1 MKIPP
6 LNLYY
11 LLCYAWDRLESRN
24 YVDVRAVGEEL
35 PQDFFARLLRAGF
48 EQLLKRGLDRGY
60 QERAEDT
67 RRPRGKIDFAST
79 ARRALRIRGQVHV
92 RYENLSRDVL
102 HNRIIKTT
110 MRRLGTD
117 PNLDRGLSG
126 DLERLARRIPEVAEV
141 ELRDELFDRVQ
152 IHRNNAGYG
161 FLLNLCRLVSR
172 NLIPEHGSGRFRF
185 RDFTGNDMEM
195 GRLFEDFVRNFL
207 RIEREGLGVLRGHK
221 QIKWEWDASQV
232 DSVIRLPVME
242 ADIFVPNVRGCSA
255 ILETKCVSDR
265 FPSRQGGPASLKS
278 DHLNQLFAY
287 LANHARSY
295 PNEPPVIGVL
305 LYATDGESF
314 GYRYRIHDHPL
325 WVRSLDLTQSWQE
338 IREELLGLAAELEQ
352 QTSVTAPAAT

>member
-24 YVDVRAVGEEL
+24 FVDVRTVGDEL
-35 PQDFFARLLRAGF
+35 PQNLFARLLRAGF

-60 QERAEDT
+60 QEHTEDT

-79 ARRALRIRGQVHV
+79 ARRALRVRGQVHV

-117 PNLDRGLSG
+117 PKLDRGLSG
-126 DLERLARRIPEVAEV
+126 HLQRLARRIPEVAEV

-161 FLLNLCRLVSR
+161 FLLDLCRLASR
-172 NLIPEHGSGRFRF
+172 HLRPEHHPGRFRLQ
-185 RDFTGNDMEM
+185 DFTGDDREM

-207 RIEREGLGVLRGHK
+207 RIERRALKVPEGHK
-221 QIKWEWDASQV
+221 QIKWDVSPEGNA
-232 DSVIRLPVME
+232 IRLPVME
-242 ADIFVPNVRGCSA
+242 ADIVLNVCGRSA
-255 ILETKCVSDR
+255 IVETKCVSKPFPFEARWTR
-265 FPSRQGGPASLKS
+265 FA
-278 DHLNQLFAY
+278 
-287 LANHARSY
+287 
-295 PNEPPVIGVL
+295 
-305 LYATDGESF
+305 
-314 GYRYRIHDHPL
+314 
-325 WVRSLDLTQSWQE
+325 
-338 IREELLGLAAELEQ
+338 EE
-352 QTSVTAPAAT
+352 

>member
-35 PQDFFARLLRAGF
+35 PQDLFARLLRAGF

-60 QERAEDT
+60 REHTEDT

-117 PNLDRGLSG
+117 PDLDRGLSG

-141 ELRDELFDRVQ
+141 ELRDDLFDRVQ

-172 NLIPEHGSGRFRF
+172 NLIPEHRSGRFRF

-207 RIEREGLGVLRGHK
+207 RIERRALGVLGRHK
-221 QIKWEWDASQV
+221 QIEWDASLEGNA
-232 DSVIRLPVME
+232 IRLPVME
-242 ADIFVPNVRGCSA
+242 ADIFVPNVRGRSA
-255 ILETKCVSDR
+255 ILETKCVSRR
-265 FPSRQGGPASLKS
+265 FSSRQGGPASLKS
-278 DHLNQLFAY
+278 DHLYQLFAY
-287 LANHARSY
+287 LANHARCY

-325 WVRSLDLTQSWQE
+325 WVRSLDLAQPWQE

-352 QTSVTAPAAT
+352 QTSVTASAVT